1 MGKKKK
7 GRGEETVSVHIRRGD
22 LVAEKGT
29 ILSLSYY
36 ERAVEQLGR
45 VRDMC
50 IYICSLYKCVYL
62 IYIVYVHIY
71 RDIYIYTYPSPYLGI
86 HIYINIPHPCVVYIH
101 VREYMHLYMIHE
113 YIQIY
118 LCPTTRALWSS
129 WAG

>member
-1 MGKKKK
+1 MEKKKK
-7 GRGEETVSVHIRRGD
+7 GRGEEKVSVHIRRGD

-62 IYIVYVHIY
+62 MYVVYIYMY
-71 RDIYIYTYPSPYLGI
+71 RDIYIYTYLSPYLGI
-86 HIYINIPHPCVVYIH
+86 YIYINISPMCRV
-101 VREYMHLYMIHE
+101 
-113 YIQIY
+113 
-118 LCPTTRALWSS
+118 
-129 WAG
+129 